1 MDAPTADPV
10 STPADAA
17 ATPTDAGPGS
27 GERAQR
33 ARRGP
38 YRRLP
43 VKQRREQLIAVALE
57 LFSRHAPEEVS
68 LDDVAAAAEAS
79 RPLVYRY
86 FPGGKQQLYEA
97 ALRSAAEELAS
108 RFVEPTR
115 GTPAERLGHV
125 LDRYFTFVGEYAAG
139 YGALLRGGSAA
150 ENERTTAIVDEVRR
164 AAYNSIVE
172 QLGVEQPG
180 PRLNL
185 MIRSWIS
192 VVEVSALTWLDDSRR
207 GAADRGAGNAAG
219 AGVGT
224 AAELRDW
231 LVDEFVVMFA
241 GAALHD
247 PQCDRVLR
255 RMITHSAD
263 DGLGLRLASRIGRL
277 LLAPGAEPRPGP
289 ESEPEATGESPG

>member
-43 VKQRREQLIAVALE
+43 VQQRREQLIAVALE

-97 ALRSAAEELAS
+97 ALRSAAEELTS

-115 GTPAERLGHV
+115 GTPAEPPR
-125 LDRYFTFVGEYAAG
+125 
-139 YGALLRGGSAA
+139 S
-150 ENERTTAIVDEVRR
+150 R
-164 AAYNSIVE
+164 A
-172 QLGVEQPG
+172 P
-180 PRLNL
+180 
-185 MIRSWIS
+185 
-192 VVEVSALTWLDDSRR
+192 
-207 GAADRGAGNAAG
+207 
-219 AGVGT
+219 
-224 AAELRDW
+224 
-231 LVDEFVVMFA
+231 
-241 GAALHD
+241 
-247 PQCDRVLR
+247 
-255 RMITHSAD
+255 
-263 DGLGLRLASRIGRL
+263 
-277 LLAPGAEPRPGP
+277 
-289 ESEPEATGESPG
+289 